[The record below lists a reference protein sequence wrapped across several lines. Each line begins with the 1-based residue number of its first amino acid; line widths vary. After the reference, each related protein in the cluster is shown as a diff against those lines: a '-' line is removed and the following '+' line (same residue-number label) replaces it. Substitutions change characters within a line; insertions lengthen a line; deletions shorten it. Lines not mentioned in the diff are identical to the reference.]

1 MVGPVPVGIFNLRG
15 AVFGDL
21 GAIWDRGEP
30 LRFSRLVDGK
40 RRLADPKMGFG
51 VGVRTALY
59 FLILK
64 LDAAWN
70 TDFGY
75 VSQPRWHFSVG
86 PEF

>member
-1 MVGPVPVGIFNLRG
+1 MGPDNSGRAVRRFFTQKGFARKMLRG
-15 AVFGDL
+15 
-21 GAIWDRGEP
+21 GA
-30 LRFSRLVDGK
+30 LRLYG
-40 RRLADPKMGFG
+40 L
-51 VGVRTALY
+51 RTALY